1 MILKCIWWTCWTA
14 WLLAELVHASQTWL
28 TWCTAVLRWTQSL
41 STLAFQ
47 QTLQRLTWNSR
58 CLRATCYS
66 LISQSFRH
74 AEVGMDQNLWHFMI
88 PYFGRAWIAIATSYF
103 DSYPSLLLRGV
114 ARSCLEIVLPS
125 PTLRLCELHFLGD
138 SWFLMPGLSW
148 ELKWERAS
156 NGIWI
161 GHDGLRRFKNLV
173 QRFVELMRVCIVL
186 LLSAERM
193 CHAEQWTRIWFE
205 DGLERAERNVLPT
218 LNNLFLVRVKVF
230 VTMQPTFRWGGGGWR
245 DLSPFDNL
253 T

>member
-1 MILKCIWWTCWTA
+1 MYLMDMLDSMA
-14 WLLAELVHASQTWL
+14 SELVQASQ

-66 LISQSFRH
+66 LISQSFRIFKQFEH

-88 PYFGRAWIAIATSYF
+88 FPYFGRAWKAIATSNF
-103 DSYPSLLLRGV
+103 DSYSSLLLRGV

-148 ELKWERAS
+148 ELKWERELQMAS
-156 NGIWI
+156 
-161 GHDGLRRFKNLV
+161 GLDTMVYGDL
-173 QRFVELMRVCIVL
+173 
-186 LLSAERM
+186 
-193 CHAEQWTRIWFE
+193 RI
-205 DGLERAERNVLPT
+205 
-218 LNNLFLVRVKVF
+218 
-230 VTMQPTFRWGGGGWR
+230 
-245 DLSPFDNL
+245 
-253 T
+253 